1 MHEHALLADLVRE
14 IESVA
19 AREHSARVRAVKVL
33 IGPMSHMT
41 PEHFVEHF
49 VEATRGTVAEGARCD
64 VGAIDPR
71 DPLAQ
76 SIVLESVELELDD
89 PADELAA
96 RRRRRR

>member
-1 MHEHALLADLVRE
+1 MHEAALLKDLVRE

-19 AREHSARVRAVKVL
+19 ERERASAVTCVRVR

-49 VEATRGTVAEGARCD
+49 VDATRGTVAEGARCE
-64 VGAIDPR
+64 VEQIDPR

-76 SIVLESVELELDD
+76 SIVLESVELALD
-89 PADELAA
+89 
-96 RRRRRR
+96 

>member
-1 MHEHALLADLVRE
+1 MHERALLADLVRE

-19 AREHSARVRAVKVL
+19 AREHARAVTGVRVR

-49 VEATRGTVAEGARCD
+49 VDATLGTIAEGARCE
-64 VGAIDPR
+64 VEQIDPH

-76 SIVLESVELELDD
+76 SIVLESVDLD
-89 PADELAA
+89 L
-96 RRRRRR
+96 